1 MDASFLKKRVHEN
14 DVITLVKRR
23 KYHNW
28 VFFAASSGAPFI
40 TQISVES
47 PALILK
53 RPSNLAAKRQQV
65 AERRI
70 AEESISQYLPPAIV
84 WIQYI
89 KILIVSSC
97 FWSTKYIVAVLQIN
111 IFHINFKSI
120 STWVRVGVCQKKES
134 WNWFTKILKQCWTE
148 QNIDVLLQWYFL
160 SLSLFG
166 SCLLGWRGLFMT
178 PFPSPV
184 RAFATLEGGPGTGRR
199 NFYWPRCHQYPMGF
213 FNNFLETWGN
223 YLPKLWWRFWLGL
236 D

>member
-1 MDASFLKKRVHEN
+1 MGASFLKKRVHEN
-14 DVITLVKRR
+14 DVITLVKQR

-89 KILIVSSC
+89 NILIVSSC

-120 STWVRVGVCQKKES
+120 STWVRVGVRQKKKVEIDS
-134 WNWFTKILKQCWTE
+134 PKYWSSVELSKILMSCYSGTSY
-148 QNIDVLLQWYFL
+148 LFL
-160 SLSLFG
+160 
-166 SCLLGWRGLFMT
+166 
-178 PFPSPV
+178 
-184 RAFATLEGGPGTGRR
+184 
-199 NFYWPRCHQYPMGF
+199 
-213 FNNFLETWGN
+213 FLEVVCWAGGVSSWPLF
-223 YLPKLWWRFWLGL
+223 LPRSVTSPLLRGVPEREDETSTDGFNPGVINIQWVFSKIFWKLE
-236 D
+236 